1 MDKLSVTNRLILFSV
16 IILIITMM
24 TSGMMPGM
32 NAIAQSNSTSNA
44 TLSPYTTDV
53 DKRMQE
59 ILSSDDPKDIATLAY
74 VYGFPL
80 VSVVRTED
88 FTTSPNIPAGPGRG
102 PVNTFNAFRDFPN
115 SSFTDIVSPNVDTLY
130 STGYFD
136 LSKEPL
142 VLEFPPIED
151 RYYSLQF
158 IDAYSNNFLYLGS
171 RENVTTGGTYLITG
185 PGWNGTLPSGMK
197 EIKAPTNIGLIAVRI
212 FVNGFDDVSTVHSLQ
227 DKFTLSTLSSF
238 KGEGSSTT
246 PVAETNSNAS
256 KEIPLSPDPTLIP
269 KSGIAIYDEISNDMA
284 KNIPLQADS
293 SVLAKFKL
301 IGVGPGLTPSQAAN
315 DTIKQ
320 ALETGIINGEQLI
333 DQKIQNLGT
342 VVNGWSIPGLV
353 MKDGKGKFDIG
364 NFGTNYLLR
373 AGVAKFGLFANSAE
387 EAVYPTTFK
396 DSQGQN
402 LTGMQNYVI
411 HFDKGQTPPVRA
423 FWSVTLYNNESHLA
437 DNPIDRYSIASHT
450 PGLKY
455 NDDESLDIYIQHDN
469 PGTDKESNWLPS
481 PSGDFSLSMR
491 FYVPEEP
498 ILTGKYQLPPLQLV
512 S

>member
-1 MDKLSVTNRLILFSV
+1 MVLFMVTSTSMSGSYASTQNSSSSN
-16 IILIITMM
+16 M
-24 TSGMMPGM
+24 TSPTSDLVLENMM
-32 NAIAQSNSTSNA
+32 QQLESSNN
-44 TLSPYTTDV
+44 
-53 DKRMQE
+53 
-59 ILSSDDPKDIATLAY
+59 PKDIATVAY
-74 VYGFPL
+74 IYGFPL

-142 VLEFPPIED
+142 VLEFPPIDD

-171 RENVTTGGTYLITG
+171 RENVTTGSTYLFTG

-212 FVNGFDDVSTVHSLQ
+212 FVSGPDDVSTVHSLQ
-227 DKFTLSTLSSF
+227 DKFTLSPLSSF
-238 KGEGSSTT
+238 KAEGSSTT
-246 PVAETNSNAS
+246 PVGETNSNAS
-256 KEIPLSPDPTLIP
+256 KEVPVSADPTLIP
-269 KSGIAIYDEISNDMA
+269 KTGIAIYDEISNDMA
-284 KNIPLQADS
+284 KNIPPPGDS

-301 IGVGPGLTPSQAAN
+301 IGIGPGLTPSQAAN
-315 DTIKQ
+315 DTIKE
-320 ALETGIINGEQLI
+320 ALEAGITNGEQLI
-333 DQKIQNLGT
+333 DQKIQNLGS

-353 MKDGKGKFDIG
+353 IKDGKGKFDIG
-364 NFGTNYLLR
+364 DFGTNYLLR
-373 AGVAKFGLFANSAE
+373 AGVAKYGLFANSAE

-411 HFDKGQTPPVRA
+411 HFDKDQTPPVRA

-437 DNPIDRYSIASHT
+437 DNPINRYSIASHT

-498 ILTGKYQLPPLQLV
+498 ILTGKYQIPPLQLV